1 VHDFVTLARNRP
13 GVINYASTGNG
24 TLPHLAAEFLRIQA
38 KVKLVHVAYKGSAPA
53 MTDLLGGEVEMFFG
67 NVLSVLPM
75 VNAGRLRALAVTS
88 LQRQSVSP
96 KVPTVAESG
105 FPGFEVVTWFG
116 LMLPGATQRD
126 IVVKLQNEMIK
137 VTKLPDIQEK
147 LSVQGAS
154 TIGNTSEQFAAYI
167 KTESDKWAKVL
178 KVSGIK
184 IEQ

>member
-1 VHDFVTLARNRP
+1 
-13 GVINYASTGNG
+13 
-24 TLPHLAAEFLRIQA
+24 
-38 KVKLVHVAYKGSAPA
+38 
-53 MTDLLGGEVEMFFG
+53 
-67 NVLSVLPM
+67 
-75 VNAGRLRALAVTS
+75 
-88 LQRQSVSP
+88 
-96 KVPTVAESG
+96 
-105 FPGFEVVTWFG
+105 
-116 LMLPGATQRD
+116 
-126 IVVKLQNEMIK
+126 MIK